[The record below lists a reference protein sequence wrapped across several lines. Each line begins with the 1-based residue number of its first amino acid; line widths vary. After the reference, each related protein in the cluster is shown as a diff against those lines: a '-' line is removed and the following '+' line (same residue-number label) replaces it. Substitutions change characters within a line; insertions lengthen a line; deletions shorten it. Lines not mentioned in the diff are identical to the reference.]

1 MQQELL
7 NTVHPS
13 DSLESLVSCHFRK
26 PCLISLYQHK
36 SIVIVL
42 FQMSVEVISEY
53 RQRYKCGSVFT
64 SVCPSKQ
71 AMLSA
76 SGFILLLKCI
86 TIARAVTGGVL
97 WLGVQLPLFLLSIT
111 LWHSILP
118 ASITLNWMHL
128 ILEDKEVQNRHTT
141 EKKWLELQSSMSVS
155 RAITFEQAL
164 DPNNQRWQRPHT
176 PIQNCQAGRKEEQ
189 KRG

>member
-1 MQQELL
+1 MNLVPMVLSLKKQSVYPPVDGNVTASSKEISIYEMQQQELL

-13 DSLESLVSCHFRK
+13 DSSESLVSCHFRK

-53 RQRYKCGSVFT
+53 GQRYKCGSVFT

-97 WLGVQLPLFLLSIT
+97 RLGVQLPLFLLSIM

-141 EKKWLELQSSMSVS
+141 EKK
-155 RAITFEQAL
+155 
-164 DPNNQRWQRPHT
+164 
-176 PIQNCQAGRKEEQ
+176 
-189 KRG
+189 